1 MGGLL
6 GGPKMPPMPKIKP
19 PKMPETPRMPVETD
33 PDIER
38 RAKIRRNATL
48 YFRKTH
54 GELRRGRLAAVPEKT
69 IRASQRANRKGD
81 YNG

>member
-38 RAKIRRNATL
+38 RAKIRRNAERTGRRSTL
-48 YFRKTH
+48 LSENTRQTSKASL
-54 GELRRGRLAAVPEKT
+54 GGSSGRDYPGLT
-69 IRASQRANRKGD
+69 KG
-81 YNG
+81 